1 MSRAFTTF
9 RFVKEQTL
17 RQHRNAGHKSD
28 QESDPF
34 VDWILGDFF
43 TS

>member
-28 QESDPF
+28 QESGPF
-34 VDWILGDFF
+34 ADWILGDFF